1 MRAPRKQAAGGLR
14 APPTALE
21 TPAEVSRAG
30 KPAFVVAEERPGGDT
45 TSYACAAIWERSRA
59 SGVER
64 CDATNA
70 ARSLLDGFDMIAD
83 GVGNT
88 LAKRR

>member
-45 TSYACAAIWERSRA
+45 TSYACAEHTLEEGRHEPA
-59 SGVER
+59 
-64 CDATNA
+64 
-70 ARSLLDGFDMIAD
+70 LLHLI
-83 GVGNT
+83 
-88 LAKRR
+88 